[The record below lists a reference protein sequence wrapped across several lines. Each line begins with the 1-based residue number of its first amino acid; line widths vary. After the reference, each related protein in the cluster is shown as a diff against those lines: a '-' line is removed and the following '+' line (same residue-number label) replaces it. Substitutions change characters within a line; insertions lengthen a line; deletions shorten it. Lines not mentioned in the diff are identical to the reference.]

1 MTLNAQDLEPS
12 LIDPEVRRMIA
23 ERHYNECILRPED
36 LEPTRPE
43 LEVVSAFN
51 PGAAEID
58 GEVVLMVRVAERPRD
73 RREGCTGLPRWDLDE
88 GPVVDWIDNKELE
101 AIDPRMLRHGN
112 RIRLTFIS
120 HIRTYRSHDGRNV
133 DLSTENRF
141 VPRNEYETFG
151 VEDPRITRIGDRFW
165 ITYVAVSER
174 GPATALASTA
184 DFEDFQRHGIIF
196 CPENKD
202 VVFFPEKFGED
213 YLAIH
218 RPNPHLHF
226 SPPGMWL
233 ARSTDMIRW
242 GEHRALHAGTSE
254 WEAGR
259 IGAGPPPL
267 KTPEGWLLMYHGKA
281 GSAAPGQV
289 ATYSAGLLMLDRED
303 PAQITRHAP
312 DPVMVPEADFE
323 TEGFVPS
330 VVFPTATVRRDDRL
344 QVYYGAADTATGL
357 VEYSLED
364 LLAAVR

>member
-1 MTLNAQDLEPS
+1 
-12 LIDPEVRRMIA
+12 MIV
-23 ERHYNECILRPED
+23 ERQYNECILRPD
-36 LEPTRPE
+36 QIEPSRPD

-73 RREGCTGLPRWDLDE
+73 RREGFTGLPRWDLEE
-88 GPVVDWIDNKELE
+88 GPVVDWIADEKLDP
-101 AIDPRMLRHGN
+101 IDPRMLRH
-112 RIRLTFIS
+112 REQDRLRLTFIS
-120 HIRTYRSHDGRNV
+120 HIRTYRCPGGRAV
-133 DLSTENRF
+133 DLSTERLF
-141 VPRNEYETFG
+141 TPQNEYELFG
-151 VEDPRITRIGDRFW
+151 VEDPRITRIGDRYW

-174 GPATALASTA
+174 GPATALASTT
-184 DFEDFQRHGIIF
+184 DFRDFQRHGIIF

-202 VVFFPEKFGED
+202 VVFFPETFGDD

-226 SPPGMWL
+226 APPGMWL
-233 ARSTDMIRW
+233 ARSSDMIRW
-242 GEHRALHAGTSE
+242 GEHRSLHVGSSE

-267 KTPEGWLLMYHGKA
+267 KTPGGWLLMYHGKA
-281 GSAAPGQV
+281 GSAEPGQV

-303 PAQITRHAP
+303 PTRIIRHAP
-312 DPVMVPEADFE
+312 EPVMVPEADFE

-330 VVFPTATVRRDDRL
+330 VVFPTAIVQRNDRL
-344 QVYYGAADTATGL
+344 QVYYGAADTSTGL
-357 VEYSLED
+357 VEYSLDD